1 MLHSL
6 YLAWRYILH
15 NKIKTIIMVASIT
28 VIIYLPI
35 GLNILVNQSEKQL
48 MERASSTPL
57 IVGAKGSSL
66 DLAINTLYFEPA
78 DFDELTMLAVDKIY
92 ETEFAVPIPMFI
104 KFKARSF
111 PIIGTDVEY
120 FDFREL
126 EIERGESLAV
136 LGDCVIGFEV
146 SEELGLNP
154 GDTII
159 SSPENMLDIAGVY
172 PLKMNIVG
180 VLKESHSPDDR
191 AIFTDMKTT
200 WVIEGLGH
208 GHEDLAKSEDKS
220 VLLGVEGG
228 NYIANA
234 KLFQYNKISADN
246 VDEFHFHGEQAGF
259 PVTAVIVVPH
269 SDKDEALLMG
279 RYISKGE
286 TSQIVKPDKVI
297 KNLLESIFKI
307 KGFLDS
313 IFFIVAISTILLL
326 GLVVLLS
333 LRLRSREIQTMYR
346 IGSSKFK
353 IAELLGFE
361 IGIIFIISLVF
372 STILIT
378 ATIRYV
384 TEFIRIFIV

>member
-15 NKIKTIIMVASIT
+15 NKLKTIIMVASIT
-28 VIIYLPI
+28 LIIYLPL
-35 GLNILVNQSEKQL
+35 GLNILVNESEEQL

-57 IVGAKGSSL
+57 IVGTKGSSL
-66 DLAINTLYFEPA
+66 DLVINTLYFESA
-78 DFDELTMLAVDKIY
+78 EFDELTMLAVDKIY
-92 ETEFAVPIPMFI
+92 ETGFAVPIPMFI

-111 PIIGTDVEY
+111 PIIGTYVEY
-120 FDFREL
+120 FDFRGL
-126 EIERGESLAV
+126 EIRRGESLAV
-136 LGDCVIGFEV
+136 LGDCVVG
-146 SEELGLNP
+146 SAAAEELGLNP

-220 VLLGVEGG
+220 VLLGVEGS

-234 KLFQYNKISADN
+234 KLFQYNTISADN

-313 IFFIVAISTILLL
+313 IFFIVAISTTLLL
-326 GLVVLLS
+326 GLVVMLS

-384 TEFIRIFIV
+384 TEFIRFFIV

>member
-384 TEFIRIFIV
+384 TEFIRIFIA

>member
-120 FDFREL
+120 FDFKGL
-126 EIERGESLAV
+126 EIKRGESLAV

-384 TEFIRIFIV
+384 TEFIRIFIA

>member
-15 NKIKTIIMVASIT
+15 NKLKTIIMVASIT

-35 GLNILVNQSEKQL
+35 GLNILVNQSEEQL

-66 DLAINTLYFEPA
+66 DLVINTLYFEPA

-92 ETEFAVPIPMFI
+92 ETGFAVPIPMFI
-104 KFKARSF
+104 KFKARTF

-120 FDFREL
+120 FDFRGL
-126 EIERGESLAV
+126 EIQRGESLAV
-136 LGDCVIGFEV
+136 LGDCVIGSEV

-154 GDTII
+154 GDTIL

-234 KLFQYNKISADN
+234 KLFQYNTISADN

-259 PVTAVIVVPH
+259 PVTSVIVVPH

-326 GLVVLLS
+326 GLVVMLS

>member
-234 KLFQYNKISADN
+234 KLFQYNTISADN

-313 IFFIVAISTILLL
+313 IFFIVVVSTILLL
-326 GLVVLLS
+326 GLVVMLS

-384 TEFIRIFIV
+384 TEFIRIFIA

>member
-136 LGDCVIGFEV
+136 LGDCVIGSEV

-326 GLVVLLS
+326 GLVVMLS

-384 TEFIRIFIV
+384 TEFIRIFIA

>member
-15 NKIKTIIMVASIT
+15 NKLKTIIMVASIT

-246 VDEFHFHGEQAGF
+246 IDEFHFHGEQARF

-269 SDKDEALLMG
+269 SDRDEALLMG

-384 TEFIRIFIV
+384 TEFIRIFIA

>member
-35 GLNILVNQSEKQL
+35 GLNILVNQSEEQL

-92 ETEFAVPIPMFI
+92 ETGFAVPIPMFI

-120 FDFREL
+120 FDFRGL
-126 EIERGESLAV
+126 EIQRGESLAV
-136 LGDCVIGFEV
+136 LGDCVIGSEV

-234 KLFQYNKISADN
+234 KLFQYNTISADN

-326 GLVVLLS
+326 GLVVMLS

-384 TEFIRIFIV
+384 TEFIRFFIV

>member
-15 NKIKTIIMVASIT
+15 NKLKTIIMVASIT

-35 GLNILVNQSEKQL
+35 GLNILVNQSEEQL

-66 DLAINTLYFEPA
+66 DLVINTLYFEPA

-92 ETEFAVPIPMFI
+92 ETGFAVPIPMFI
-104 KFKARSF
+104 KFKARTF

-120 FDFREL
+120 FDFRGL
-126 EIERGESLAV
+126 EIQRGESLAV
-136 LGDCVIGFEV
+136 LGDCVIGSAVAED
-146 SEELGLNP
+146 LGLNP

-234 KLFQYNKISADN
+234 KLFHYNTISTDN

-384 TEFIRIFIV
+384 TEFIRIFIA

>member
-269 SDKDEALLMG
+269 SDKDEALLIG

-384 TEFIRIFIV
+384 TEFIRIFIA

>member
-66 DLAINTLYFEPA
+66 DLVINTLYFEPA

-120 FDFREL
+120 FDFRGL
-126 EIERGESLAV
+126 EIQRGESLAV

-384 TEFIRIFIV
+384 TEFIRIFIA